1 MHFLLYHQYGFAIN
15 LGKQSKFQ
23 KEWKNANALTVF
35 LSGKQDSVDGL
46 VNLISIPNNEWN
58 TCWNDT
64 WEKWMQNVHWILML
78 GEAESETKGLCWGK
92 KKKKK
97 RSSKNPQGSWQ
108 STEQNLCS
116 VLSAMIRR
124 NVCPPF
130 NRDD

>member
-92 KKKKK
+92 KKKK

-116 VLSAMIRR
+116 VLRAMIRR
-124 NVCPPF
+124 NVCSPF
-130 NRDD
+130 KRDD